1 MTVSE
6 NMIPVKV
13 EDISPI
19 KKKLSFDISWIE
31 VKKELDLVYRDVGK
45 KAKVKGF
52 RQGKIPRNILES
64 MYKEYAQEETIT
76 KLVNKYYWDAL
87 KDNNIV
93 AVGQPDI
100 EQKGLDEERN
110 FTFTATVEVE
120 PAIEPKGYVG
130 LDLVKEEHDVIDAD
144 VEKRLQEVRDMF
156 ATMEEVEAER
166 GIGEGDFAVIDFEGT
181 LDGNNLKEMKADNYL
196 LEMGS
201 KTFVPGFEEKLTG
214 MKKGQTKE
222 IKIIMPDDYH
232 ASHLAGKEVVFS
244 VALKN
249 IKEKKLPTVD
259 EKFIKNFDKYE
270 TLDDLKK
277 DILKTLEEENRA
289 RSTTTLKN
297 LIIDKLLEANEFEVP
312 PTFVNRQVSFMIAD
326 MQRRMTM
333 RGMKQQDPSEL
344 YTRFYDLYK
353 DDALKVVKT
362 ILLIKS
368 IADQE
373 SVSVSDNEIDEKI
386 KEIAEQRAQ
395 SYESLKKS
403 LVEGNMIED
412 IKSEILNTKVFRLI
426 EDKANITIVKK

>member
-19 KKKLSFDISWIE
+19 KKKLLFDISWSE
-31 VKKELDLVYRDVGK
+31 VKKELDSVYKDVGK

-201 KTFVPGFEEKLTG
+201 KTFIPGFEEQLTG

-222 IKIIMPDDYH
+222 IKINMPDDYH

-249 IKEKKLPTVD
+249 IKEKKLPNVD

-333 RGMKQQDPSEL
+333 RGMKQQEPSEL

-362 ILLIKS
+362 ILLINS

-426 EDKANITIVKK
+426 ENKANITIVKK

>member
-1 MTVSE
+1 VTVSE
-6 NMIPVKV
+6 NIIPVKV
-13 EDISPI
+13 EDVSPI

-31 VKKELDLVYRDVGK
+31 VKKELDSVYKDVGK
-45 KAKVKGF
+45 NAKVKGF
-52 RQGKIPRNILES
+52 RQGKVPRNILES

-93 AVGQPDI
+93 AVAQPDI
-100 EQKGLDEERN
+100 DQKGFEEEKN

-120 PAIEPKGYVG
+120 PAIEPRGYVG
-130 LDLVKEEHDVIDAD
+130 LELVREEHDVTDAD
-144 VEKRLQEVRDMF
+144 VEKRLQELRDMF
-156 ATMEEVEAER
+156 ATMEEVEADR
-166 GIGEGDFAVIDFEGT
+166 GIGEGDFAVIDFAGT

-201 KTFVPGFEEKLTG
+201 KTFVPGFEEQLKG

-222 IKIIMPDDYH
+222 ITITMPDDYH

-249 IKEKKLPTVD
+249 IKEKKLPDVD

-289 RSTTTLKN
+289 RSSTTLKN
-297 LIIDKLLEANEFEVP
+297 LIIDKLLEANEFEAP

-333 RGMKQQDPSEL
+333 RGMKKQDPAEL

-353 DDALKVVKT
+353 DEALKVVKT

-373 SVSVSDNEIDEKI
+373 SVSVSDSEVEEKI

-395 SYESLKKS
+395 SYDSLKKS
-403 LVEGNMIED
+403 LVEGNLIDD

-426 EDKANITIVKK
+426 EDKANITVVKI

>member
-31 VKKELDLVYRDVGK
+31 VKKELDSVYKDVGK

-201 KTFVPGFEEKLTG
+201 KTFAPGFEEQLTG
-214 MKKGQTKE
+214 MEKGQTKE

-249 IKEKKLPTVD
+249 IKEKKLPNVD

-373 SVSVSDNEIDEKI
+373 SVSVSDKEIDEKI

>member
-19 KKKLSFDISWIE
+19 KKKLSFDISWSD
-31 VKKELDLVYRDVGK
+31 VKKELDSVYKDVGK

-201 KTFVPGFEEKLTG
+201 KTFIPGFEEQLTG

-222 IKIIMPDDYH
+222 IKINMPDDYH

-249 IKEKKLPTVD
+249 IKEKKLPNVD

-333 RGMKQQDPSEL
+333 RGMKQQEPSEL

>member
-19 KKKLSFDISWIE
+19 KKKLSFDISWSE
-31 VKKELDLVYRDVGK
+31 VKKELDSVYKDVGK

-201 KTFVPGFEEKLTG
+201 KTFIPGFEEQLTG

-222 IKIIMPDDYH
+222 IKINMPDDYH

-249 IKEKKLPTVD
+249 IKEKKLPNVD

-333 RGMKQQDPSEL
+333 RGMKQQEPSEL

-426 EDKANITIVKK
+426 ENKANITIVKK

>member
-19 KKKLSFDISWIE
+19 KKKLSFDISWSE
-31 VKKELDLVYRDVGK
+31 VKKELDSVYKDVGK

-87 KDNNIV
+87 KDNNIA

-120 PAIEPKGYVG
+120 PAIEPKGYVE

-201 KTFVPGFEEKLTG
+201 KTFIPGFEEQLTG

-222 IKIIMPDDYH
+222 IKINMPDDYH

-249 IKEKKLPTVD
+249 IKEKKLPNVD

-289 RSTTTLKN
+289 QSTTTLKN

-333 RGMKQQDPSEL
+333 RGMKQQEPSEL

-373 SVSVSDNEIDEKI
+373 SVSVSDNEINEKI

>member
-1 MTVSE
+1 
-6 NMIPVKV
+6 MIPVKV

-19 KKKLSFDISWIE
+19 KKKLLFDISWSE
-31 VKKELDLVYRDVGK
+31 VKKELDSVYKDVGK

-201 KTFVPGFEEKLTG
+201 KTFIPGFEEQLTG
-214 MKKGQTKE
+214 MNKGQTKE
-222 IKIIMPDDYH
+222 IKINMPDDYH

-249 IKEKKLPTVD
+249 IKEKKLPNVD

-333 RGMKQQDPSEL
+333 RGMKQQEPSEL

-426 EDKANITIVKK
+426 ENKANITIVKK

>member
-1 MTVSE
+1 Y
-6 NMIPVKV
+6 K
-13 EDISPI
+13 
-19 KKKLSFDISWIE
+19 
-31 VKKELDLVYRDVGK
+31 DVGK
-45 KAKVKGF
+45 NAKVKGF
-52 RQGKIPRNILES
+52 RQGKVPRNILES

-93 AVGQPDI
+93 AVAQPDI
-100 EQKGLDEERN
+100 DQKGFEEEKN

-120 PAIEPKGYVG
+120 PAIEPRGYVG
-130 LDLVKEEHDVIDAD
+130 LELVREEHDAIDAD
-144 VEKRLQEVRDMF
+144 VEKRLQELRDMF
-156 ATMEEVEAER
+156 ATMEEVEADR
-166 GIGEGDFAVIDFEGT
+166 GIGEGDFAVIDFAGT

-201 KTFVPGFEEKLTG
+201 KTFVPGFEEQLKG

-222 IKIIMPDDYH
+222 ITITMPDDYH

-244 VALKN
+244 VALNN
-249 IKEKKLPTVD
+249 IKEKKLPDVD

-289 RSTTTLKN
+289 RSSTTLKN
-297 LIIDKLLEANEFEVP
+297 LIIDKLLEANEFEAP

-333 RGMKQQDPSEL
+333 RGMKKQDPAEL

-353 DDALKVVKT
+353 DEALKVVKT

-373 SVSVSDNEIDEKI
+373 SVSVSDSEVEEKI

-395 SYESLKKS
+395 SYDSLKKS
-403 LVEGNMIED
+403 LVEGNLIDD

-426 EDKANITIVKK
+426 EDKANITVVKI

>member
-19 KKKLSFDISWIE
+19 KKKLLFDISWSE
-31 VKKELDLVYRDVGK
+31 VKKELDSVYKDVGK

-201 KTFVPGFEEKLTG
+201 KTFIPGFEEQLTG

-222 IKIIMPDDYH
+222 IKINMPDDYH

-249 IKEKKLPTVD
+249 IKEKKLPNVD

-333 RGMKQQDPSEL
+333 RGMKQQEPSEL

-426 EDKANITIVKK
+426 ENKANITIVKK

>member
-6 NMIPVKV
+6 NIIPVKV
-13 EDISPI
+13 EDVSPI
-19 KKKLSFDISWIE
+19 KKKLSFDISWSE
-31 VKKELDLVYRDVGK
+31 VKKELDSVYKDVGK
-45 KAKVKGF
+45 NAKVKGF
-52 RQGKIPRNILES
+52 RQGKVPRNILES

-93 AVGQPDI
+93 AVAQPDI
-100 EQKGLDEERN
+100 DQKGFEEEKN
-110 FTFTATVEVE
+110 FAFTATVEVE
-120 PAIEPKGYVG
+120 PVIEPRGYVG
-130 LDLVKEEHDVIDAD
+130 LELVREEHDAIDAD
-144 VEKRLQEVRDMF
+144 VEKRLQELRDMF
-156 ATMEEVEAER
+156 ATMEEVEADR
-166 GIGEGDFAVIDFEGT
+166 GIGEGDFAVIDFAGT
-181 LDGNNLKEMKADNYL
+181 LDGNNLKEMKADSYL

-201 KTFVPGFEEKLTG
+201 KTFVPGFEEQLKG

-222 IKIIMPDDYH
+222 ITITMPDDYH

-249 IKEKKLPTVD
+249 IKEKKLPDVD

-289 RSTTTLKN
+289 RSSTTLKN
-297 LIIDKLLEANEFEVP
+297 LIIDKLLEANEFEAP

-333 RGMKQQDPSEL
+333 RGLKKQDPAEL

-353 DDALKVVKT
+353 DEALKVVKT

-373 SVSVSDNEIDEKI
+373 SVSVSDSEVEEKI

-395 SYESLKKS
+395 SYDSLKKS
-403 LVEGNMIED
+403 LVEGNLIDD

-426 EDKANITIVKK
+426 EDKANITVVKI

>member
-1 MTVSE
+1 VTVSE

-19 KKKLSFDISWIE
+19 KKKLLFDISWSE
-31 VKKELDLVYRDVGK
+31 VKKELDSVYKDVGK

-201 KTFVPGFEEKLTG
+201 KTFIPGFEEQLTG

-222 IKIIMPDDYH
+222 IKINMPDDYH

-249 IKEKKLPTVD
+249 IKEKKLPNVD

-333 RGMKQQDPSEL
+333 RGMKQQEPSEL

-426 EDKANITIVKK
+426 ENKANITIVKK

>member
-1 MTVSE
+1 VTVSE

-31 VKKELDLVYRDVGK
+31 VKKELDSVYKDVGK

-52 RQGKIPRNILES
+52 RQGKVPRNIIES
-64 MYKEYAQEETIT
+64 MYKEHAEEETIT
-76 KLVNKYYWDAL
+76 KLVNKYYWDTL
-87 KDNNIV
+87 KDKNIAAV
-93 AVGQPDI
+93 AQPDI
-100 EQKGLDEERN
+100 EQQGLEEEKN

-130 LDLVKEEHDVIDAD
+130 LELEKEEHDVVDSD

-156 ATMEEVEAER
+156 ATMEEVEADT
-166 GIGEGDFAVIDFEGT
+166 GIGEGYFAVIDFEGT
-181 LDGNNLKEMKADNYL
+181 VDGKALKEMKADNYL

-201 KTFVPGFEEKLTG
+201 KTFVPGFEEHLTG
-214 MKKGQTKE
+214 MKKGQAKE
-222 IKIIMPDDYH
+222 IKITMPDDYH
-232 ASHLAGKEVVFS
+232 AKHLAGKEVVFS
-244 VALKN
+244 VTLKN
-249 IKEKKLPTVD
+249 IKEKKLPDVD
-259 EKFIKNFDKYE
+259 EKFIQNFDKYE

-277 DILKTLEEENRA
+277 DIFKTLEEENRA
-289 RSTTTLKN
+289 RSTATLKN

-312 PTFVNRQVSFMIAD
+312 PTFVSRQVSFMIAD
-326 MQRRMTM
+326 MQKRMTM
-333 RGMKQQDPSEL
+333 RGMKKQDPSEL

-353 DDALKVVKT
+353 NEASKVVKT

-373 SVSVSDNEIDEKI
+373 SISVSDSEIDEKI

>member
-1 MTVSE
+1 
-6 NMIPVKV
+6 MIPVKV

-19 KKKLSFDISWIE
+19 KKKLSFDISWSE
-31 VKKELDLVYRDVGK
+31 VKKELDSVYKDVGK

-201 KTFVPGFEEKLTG
+201 KTFIPGFEEQLTG

-222 IKIIMPDDYH
+222 IKINMPDDYH

-249 IKEKKLPTVD
+249 IKEKKLPNVD

-333 RGMKQQDPSEL
+333 RGMKQQEPSEL

-426 EDKANITIVKK
+426 ENKAKITIVKK

>member
-1 MTVSE
+1 VTVSE

-31 VKKELDLVYRDVGK
+31 VKKELDSVYRDVGK

-120 PAIEPKGYVG
+120 PVIEPKGYVG

-156 ATMEEVEAER
+156 ATMEEVEADR

-244 VALKN
+244 VVLKN

-333 RGMKQQDPSEL
+333 RGMKKQDPAEL

-353 DDALKVVKT
+353 DEALKVVKT